1 MKGEINIVA
10 SDVQCVT
17 ANELAARW
25 RVSKWAVHDAL
36 KKGGL
41 RGFQLAGA
49 KRRTWRIPVSEVAR
63 YEREGG
69 NPAQ

>member
-1 MKGEINIVA
+1 MSGEIN
-10 SDVQCVT
+10 SEVQCLTV
-17 ANELAARW
+17 NELADRW

-41 RGFQLAGA
+41 KGFQMAGSQ
-49 KRRTWRIPVSEVAR
+49 RRTWRIPVVEVTR

-69 NPAQ
+69 NAPRA